1 MDGTVT
7 QDREDGG
14 RPGGGR
20 SGGGRAARLFA
31 LLGLIL
37 FSEAFFNLLVAPTDT
52 VDDASFLRLVWPP
65 VYLVTVAALVYCGR
79 DAMLA
84 LRRNWL
90 LVIVVVLCLVSTV
103 WSVEPAISLRRGIA
117 LALTTLFGLWLAVR
131 FPPRE
136 RLLLLGRAFLVIA
149 VGSALMA
156 VLLPSYGI
164 MQEVHP
170 GAWSGAFPQKNKLGQ
185 MMVYGA
191 AVFMIVAVTMPDLRR
206 RAIWGFGLC
215 AALVLLSTSMTS
227 LLGLILAGIVLLS
240 VTVLL
245 RRPILAVLLIYG
257 SLLVTALLTISLAM
271 DADAVFQMIG
281 RDASMTGRTD
291 IWEPLWERLSTRP
304 WTGFGYSAFWHD
316 PEGPA
321 WALRRA
327 LQWDVPSA
335 HNGWV
340 ELWLDIGIGGVLVF
354 AVAFLLATGRAVAG
368 AFRDTGTE
376 TLWTL
381 VFLTLFLLF
390 SISES
395 SIARQN
401 NLVWVMYVAFTAAYG
416 WRPAPRFVRPMARIV
431 WPERGG
437 ARREG
442 GLDGDPAPVAEAPA
456 PIR

>member
-1 MDGTVT
+1 ML
-7 QDREDGG
+7 
-14 RPGGGR
+14 R
-20 SGGGRAARLFA
+20 SGTHFDTTQGEGIHDIAARWFA
-31 LLGLIL
+31 ILGLLL
-37 FSEAFFNLLVAPTDT
+37 FSEGFFNLFVAPTDS

-65 VYLVTVAALVYCGR
+65 IYLGTLVAVAYRPR
-79 DAMLA
+79 DVLLA
-84 LRRNWL
+84 ARRNWL
-90 LVIVVVLCLVSTV
+90 IVLVVGLCILSTA
-103 WSVEPAISLRRGIA
+103 WSVEPGTSLRRAIA
-117 LALTTLFGLWLAVR
+117 LAFTTLFGLWLAVR

-136 RLLLLGRAFLVIA
+136 RLLLLARTFAIIA
-149 VGSALMA
+149 VGSVLMA
-156 VLLPSYGI
+156 LLLPRYGV

-170 GAWSGAFPQKNKLGQ
+170 GAWSGVFTQKNKLGQ
-185 MMVYGA
+185 VMVYGA
-191 AVFMIVAVTMPDLRR
+191 AVFAIVAVTMPDLRR
-206 RAIWGFGLC
+206 RAIVGLGLSI
-215 AALVLLSTSMTS
+215 ALVLLSTSMTS
-227 LLGLILAGIVLLS
+227 LLGLMLMGAVLLS
-240 VTVLL
+240 ATVLL

-257 SLLVTALLTISLAM
+257 SLVFAATLTVWLAL

-281 RDASMTGRTD
+281 RDASLTGRTD

-304 WTGFGYSAFWHD
+304 WRGFGYSAFWHD

-340 ELWLDIGIGGVLVF
+340 ELWLDIGIGGVVVF
-354 AVAFLLATGRAVAG
+354 AVGFLIATVRAVAG
-368 AFRDTGTE
+368 TFRDVDTE

-416 WRPAPRFVRPMARIV
+416 WRPEPRRVRPLPRIV
-431 WPERGG
+431 WPER
-437 ARREG
+437 RRGEAAVSAETS
-442 GLDGDPAPVAEAPA
+442 AP
-456 PIR
+456 RR